1 MWGLAVHSVV
11 MFSCLTISVMIEL
24 GKLALHDIDKREGF
38 DHSFSLGILGPWEYE
53 KGFGWLI
60 SSALLCL
67 MFFLNQWLA
76 DGLLVIYISTE
87 FPW

>member
-1 MWGLAVHSVV
+1 MWGLTVHSVV

-24 GKLALHDIDKREGF
+24 SGLTSYCIDYQGTPPIY
-38 DHSFSLGILGPWEYE
+38 HSRGILGPWEHLE
-53 KGFGWLI
+53 GSSWLI
-60 SSALLCL
+60 SSILPCL
-67 MFFLNQWLA
+67 VFFLNQWLA